1 MRRAPLSEAASAQN
15 HATPQTRPS
24 TGGFTLIEL
33 VMAIAIIG
41 ASFLGLLVLR
51 ASAVDKAWVYNTERH
66 AQRIAQEK
74 LDEVVF
80 GIEEGTSGSI
90 DEEGFE
96 DWTWE
101 VEVYSLATTDTN
113 FPLLE
118 CSLTLFYTA
127 ENNDEP
133 EEYFLATR
141 FFAHETHPLREF
153 ADTLDNGTTD
163 TTTGF

>member
-1 MRRAPLSEAASAQN
+1 MRSAPIRERASAQT
-15 HATPQTRPS
+15 HTDPQETPATR
-24 TGGFTLIEL
+24 GFTLIEL

-90 DEEGFE
+90 DEEGYE

-101 VEVYSLATTDTN
+101 VEVFSLATTDTN

-118 CSLTLFYTA
+118 CSLTLFYTS
-127 ENNDEP
+127 ENNEEP
-133 EEYFLATR
+133 VEYFLATR
-141 FFAHETHPLREF
+141 FFVHETHPLREF
-153 ADTLDNGTTD
+153 ADTLDNGTTG